1 MLKLTKLCGTAG
13 NTDLRIDSDQ
23 FTVSDDDYPA
33 CSSPE
38 PLFREELAAEELFGE
53 PKLASNK
60 LTDVLHDI
68 QETLREETD
77 PLETESQLIQS
88 DCIDFSL
95 GHF

>member
-13 NTDLRIDSDQ
+13 NTDLRSGIDSDH

-38 PLFREELAAEELFGE
+38 PLFREELAAGELIT
-53 PKLASNK
+53 KLPSNK

-88 DCIDFSL
+88 DLSL